1 MLLASPR
8 LLSTTN
14 LGNPLSICKRT
25 AGFDWLH
32 PLDASCF
39 AQVVE
44 YNQPGQPA
52 VERITMPAQFSLP
65 IEAVF
70 LLAFAIPACT
80 QEAKP
85 SFHQKVGWK
94 AKDFFEDAKVIA
106 LCKAIE
112 ANDLT
117 EMGRLIKDGADVNAK
132 GKGNITPLLWAYPD
146 NKPERFKLLLEK
158 GANPNVFIESY
169 LNVPGSAFMPG
180 DSVTRLTAKSAFP
193 EHFELVL
200 NHGGDVN
207 LVNPQTKECLLSTVI
222 QEAGSKT
229 RERVKMLIDR
239 GVDVNN
245 MSNGI
250 PPIIAAASFF
260 GQYKLTTTL
269 LEAGADPSL
278 RVEDR
283 LSKLTH
289 VPVGER
295 DSMLAHK
302 NGTPGQ
308 WADFNELVELLKKR
322 GESLEEAEADLK
334 RWDSWASKPE
344 DVKKRL
350 KEDEIAARKA
360 REAAAREKKADEQKE
375 KKP

>member
-1 MLLASPR
+1 MADHRRTLLGIILIASA
-8 LLSTTN
+8 LSCSV
-14 LGNPLSICKRT
+14 GC
-25 AGFDWLH
+25 
-32 PLDASCF
+32 
-39 AQVVE
+39 AQ
-44 YNQPGQPA
+44 G
-52 VERITMPAQFSLP
+52 SL
-65 IEAVF
+65 
-70 LLAFAIPACT
+70 
-80 QEAKP
+80 K
-85 SFHQKVGWK
+85 SFHKKVGWK
-94 AKDFFEDAKVIA
+94 AEDFFEDAKVIA

-112 ANDLT
+112 ASDLK
-117 EMGRLIKDGADVNAK
+117 EMERLIKAGADVNAK
-132 GKGNITPLLWAYPD
+132 GKGNMTPLLWAYPD
-146 NKPERFKLLLEK
+146 NKPGRFKLLLEK
-158 GANPNVFIESY
+158 GADPNVFIENY
-169 LNVPGSAFMPG
+169 LDVPGSIFLPG
-180 DSVTRLTAKSAFP
+180 DSVTRLTAKSVFP

-222 QEAGSKT
+222 QEAGGKT

-250 PPIIAAASFF
+250 PPIITAASFF
-260 GQYKLTTTL
+260 GQYKLATTL

-283 LSKLTH
+283 LTKLTH
-289 VPVGER
+289 VLVGER
-295 DSMLAHK
+295 DSMVAHQ

-322 GESLEEAEADLK
+322 GELLEEAEADLK

-350 KEDEIAARKA
+350 KEAEIAERKA
-360 REAAAREKKADEQKE
+360 SEAAAKAKKEAANKE